1 MGRMSDTQLRRGARD
16 LGDSV
21 EFVLWA
27 PSYGDIEIERVV
39 VRSNEFATRS
49 MCDAWLAPD
58 GEHWIARAP
67 VVGPHVLYDFQVEAR
82 QRSTGRRY
90 SRVMSDP
97 YAREVHRDFHSVVRT
112 GPQRRPAPFKR
123 PALRDLLVY
132 ELHVYNFT
140 AEDPKVRGTVRGTY
154 AGVIEKI
161 PYLEDLGVNAI
172 ELMPVFDYSDPW
184 QVGVRW
190 NYITACHLCAPHRGY
205 ASGGGDVREEFLA
218 LIDACHDRG
227 IAVIIDAVFNQVSRR
242 FSYARLYDPDHD
254 PRRPVDCSSNPILGN
269 FAGTDPNP
277 GSEPY
282 RDKDWGG
289 ADLDYTRPGAQR
301 FVEDVM
307 DVWFHELGVDGM
319 RFDHTLGFYRWKDQS
334 LGAGAVAEAARRIG
348 GDDCYRVAEHFS
360 NDQNELELLRD
371 SAFNSQWA
379 KGFYYACDDAMQ
391 GRGLA
396 HLEHRM
402 DPRRQGFP
410 DDKPPTV
417 FLDNHDDERLVN
429 RGGRPWWRMQPPI
442 IALLTHPGVPMLYMG
457 SEYAEDDHTRFET
470 GLPRELN
477 PLDWDNPEGAAPLQ
491 RLHRALGFL
500 RRRADV
506 LRSPAFTPIWR
517 YEGERVLI
525 YGRGEPEPTC
535 IVALNFHENPQAVR
549 VPVPA
554 GNGVWHEFLF
564 NLTLS
569 SRDGVMRYGDGHGN
583 EWDRILIPG
592 NYAHIYTREKL
603 WTDEE
608 WTQLLARDRTSSIP

>member
-1 MGRMSDTQLRRGARD
+1 MSELPLRRGARD
-16 LGDSV
+16 LGGGV

-39 VRSNEFATRS
+39 VRSGEIERVS
-49 MCDAWLAPD
+49 MCDATLSSD
-58 GEHWIARAP
+58 GEHWVARTE
-67 VVGPHVLYDFQVEAR
+67 VSGPHVLYDFQVEAR

-90 SRVMSDP
+90 TRVMSDP
-97 YAREVHRDFHSVVRT
+97 YAREVHRDFHSVIRT
-112 GPQRRPAPFKR
+112 GAPRRPAPFTR
-123 PALRDLLVY
+123 PALRDLLLY

-154 AGVIEKI
+154 AGVIEKL

-205 ASGGGDVREEFLA
+205 ASGTGDVREEFLD
-218 LIDACHDRG
+218 LVDACHERG
-227 IAVIIDAVFNQVSRR
+227 IAVLIDAVFNQVSRR
-242 FSYARLYDPDHD
+242 FSYARLYDPEHD
-254 PRRPVDCSSNPILGN
+254 PRRPVDCTNNPILGN
-269 FAGTDPNP
+269 FGGTDPNP

-307 DVWFHELGVDGM
+307 DVWFNELGVDGM

-348 GDDCYRVAEHFS
+348 GEGCYRVAEHFS
-360 NDQNELELLRD
+360 NDENELEMLKD
-371 SAFNSQWA
+371 SAFNSQWS
-379 KGFYYACDDAMQ
+379 KGFYYACDDALH

-396 HLEHRM
+396 HLEYRM

-429 RGGRPWWRMQPPI
+429 RGGRPWWRMQPLI
-442 IALLTHPGVPMLYMG
+442 LALFTHPGVPMLYMG

-477 PLDWDNPEGAAPLQ
+477 PLDWDNPEGAAALQ

-500 RRRADV
+500 RKRVAA
-506 LRSPAFTPIWR
+506 LRSPALTPIWR
-517 YEGERVLI
+517 YEEERVLI
-525 YGRGEPEPTC
+525 YGRGEPEPSC
-535 IVALNFHENPQAVR
+535 IVALNFHDDGQSVR

-554 GNGVWHEFLF
+554 GDGTWHEFLF
-564 NLTLS
+564 NLTFEA
-569 SRDGVMRYGDGHGN
+569 RGGVMRYRDGHGN
-583 EWDRILIPG
+583 EWDRALIPG
-592 NYAHIYTREKL
+592 SYAHIYVREKL
-603 WTDEE
+603 WTDAE
-608 WTQLLARDRTSSIP
+608 WTELLARDRTSIIP

>member
-1 MGRMSDTQLRRGARD
+1 MSELPLRRGARD
-16 LGDSV
+16 LGGGV

-39 VRSNEFATRS
+39 VRSGEIERVS
-49 MCDAWLAPD
+49 MCDAALSAD
-58 GEHWIARAP
+58 GEHWVARTE
-67 VVGPHVLYDFQVEAR
+67 VSGPHVLYDFQVEAR

-90 SRVMSDP
+90 TRVMSDP
-97 YAREVHRDFHSVVRT
+97 YAREVHRDFHSVLRT
-112 GPQRRPAPFKR
+112 GAPRRPTPFTR
-123 PALRDLLVY
+123 PALRDLLLY

-154 AGVIEKI
+154 AGVIEKLA
-161 PYLEDLGVNAI
+161 YLQDLGVNAI

-205 ASGGGDVREEFLA
+205 ASGSGDVREEFLD
-218 LIDACHDRG
+218 LVDACHERG
-227 IAVIIDAVFNQVSRR
+227 IAVLIDAVFNQVSRR

-254 PRRPVDCSSNPILGN
+254 PRRPVDCANNPILGN
-269 FAGTDPNP
+269 FGGTDPNP

-307 DVWFHELGVDGM
+307 DVWFNELGVDGM

-348 GDDCYRVAEHFS
+348 GDGCYRVAEHFS
-360 NDQNELELLRD
+360 NDQNELEMLKD
-371 SAFNSQWA
+371 SAFNSQWS
-379 KGFYYACDDAMQ
+379 KGFYYACDDALH

-396 HLEHRM
+396 HLEYRM

-429 RGGRPWWRMQPPI
+429 RGGRPWWRMQPLI
-442 IALLTHPGVPMLYMG
+442 LALFTHPGVPMLYMG

-477 PLDWDNPEGAAPLQ
+477 PLDWDNPEGAAALQ

-500 RRRADV
+500 RRRVPA
-506 LRSPAFTPIWR
+506 LRSPALTPIWR
-517 YEGERVLI
+517 YEEERVLI
-525 YGRGEPEPTC
+525 YGRGEPEPSC
-535 IVALNFHENPQAVR
+535 IVALNFHDDGKAVR

-554 GNGVWHEFLF
+554 ADGPWHEFLF
-564 NLTLS
+564 NLPFEA
-569 SRDGVMRYGDGHGN
+569 RDGVMRYRDGNGN
-583 EWDRILIPG
+583 EWDRALIPG
-592 NYAHIYTREKL
+592 SYAHIYVREKL
-603 WTDEE
+603 WTDAE
-608 WTQLLARDRTSSIP
+608 WTRLLARDRTSIIP